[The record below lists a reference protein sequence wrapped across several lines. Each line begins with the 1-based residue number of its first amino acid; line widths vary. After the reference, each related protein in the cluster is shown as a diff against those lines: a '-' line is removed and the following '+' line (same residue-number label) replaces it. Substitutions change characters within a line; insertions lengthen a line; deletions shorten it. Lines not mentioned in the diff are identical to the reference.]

1 MQGSLA
7 TGRHGNSEGKLR
19 AHAGK
24 QKQEA
29 ESILG
34 KTCVWV
40 YPSVC
45 STSDQAQFFIPGLG
59 YNVKFPG
66 ALFSSDYNFCIS
78 FCLACSF
85 ALLTGTEVINSHV
98 AEPILDCLEISYTEE
113 ISPLLFNSALGKF
126 LGLEQKA
133 ATFSATISQEWSL
146 ASHECCFFY
155 NLRSLGFHMAL
166 STSVF
171 PSLMRTAHSILLTAF
186 NHFFHP
192 NSQSLPYF

>member
-1 MQGSLA
+1 MAPEIRVYHNHSGKTGNGQAWQQWGKAESSHRKAKAGSREH
-7 TGRHGNSEGKLR
+7 TGRTRVYE
-19 AHAGK
+19 
-24 QKQEA
+24 
-29 ESILG
+29 
-34 KTCVWV
+34 WV
-40 YPSVC
+40 YSSLC

-66 ALFSSDYNFCIS
+66 ALFSSDCNFCIS

-133 ATFSATISQEWSL
+133 ATLSATISREWSL
-146 ASHECCFFY
+146 ASHECCFF
-155 NLRSLGFHMAL
+155 
-166 STSVF
+166 
-171 PSLMRTAHSILLTAF
+171 
-186 NHFFHP
+186 
-192 NSQSLPYF
+192 